1 MQWAQSK
8 FAKRMEVTLG
18 VLKQLPASPPTPI
31 WKYPCNYW
39 LWMFCLENCIKHRTS
54 ETVVI
59 NAQSLSSFWIS
70 LIRLAVSHS
79 SKCVT
84 QTLQNVDSLSTV
96 YRFNVMVDFKWW
108 TWKIY
113 QYDLILKCVFF
124 MFPFI
129 SHSQRWWLSYPMD
142 HLDISLACSEL
153 FTL

>member
-96 YRFNVMVDFKWW
+96 YRFNVMVDFKW
-108 TWKIY
+108 
-113 QYDLILKCVFF
+113 
-124 MFPFI
+124 
-129 SHSQRWWLSYPMD
+129 
-142 HLDISLACSEL
+142 
-153 FTL
+153 